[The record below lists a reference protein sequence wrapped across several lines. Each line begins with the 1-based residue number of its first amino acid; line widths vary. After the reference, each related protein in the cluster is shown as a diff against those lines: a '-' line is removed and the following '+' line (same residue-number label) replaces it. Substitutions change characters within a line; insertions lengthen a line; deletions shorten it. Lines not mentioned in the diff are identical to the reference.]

1 MKTLLLALVC
11 LSLTGCVSVS
21 AKACF
26 GVPASVRSVLPDK
39 VPKDGCPLDFH
50 YSNMQEPTPEPIK
63 QPEPAPKPT
72 PAT

>member
-1 MKTLLLALVC
+1 MKTLLLATLCLV
-11 LSLTGCVSVS
+11 LTGCVSVT

-50 YSNMQEPTPEPIK
+50 YSNMQEPDKEAAK
-63 QPEPAPKPT
+63 
-72 PAT
+72 